1 MSKQTDHITDV
12 KKKATKM
19 VDSFYQHLPL
29 NRYVIT
35 SDTGLSLDYDGWTR
49 AKECALIAVN
59 EILRLDAIKELPLTH
74 HYWQEVKHEIE
85 KL

>member
-1 MSKQTDHITDV
+1 MSKQTDHVPDV
-12 KKKATKM
+12 RKKANKM
-19 VDSFYQHLPL
+19 VDAFYKHLPL
-29 NRYVIT
+29 NRHVI
-35 SDTGLSLDYDGWTR
+35 SEGEYDGWTE

-74 HYWQEVKHEIE
+74 HYWQEVKNEIE